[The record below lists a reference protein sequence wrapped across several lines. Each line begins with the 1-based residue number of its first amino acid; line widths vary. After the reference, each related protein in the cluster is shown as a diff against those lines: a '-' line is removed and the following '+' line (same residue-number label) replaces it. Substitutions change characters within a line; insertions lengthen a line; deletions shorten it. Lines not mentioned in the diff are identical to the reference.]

1 MALANSYTAAA
12 NSPATQ
18 QLGANQGNRED
29 LRDVLTILE
38 PEATP
43 VTSAI
48 KKGPGPKA
56 TQVEVLVDELSD
68 PVVASVEEG
77 EDYGRAGT
85 SVTPNVSTFDN
96 KSAARGRLTNSIHIS
111 SRTFGVTDIQS
122 LTETA
127 GTQGAGEFAYGK
139 AKSVREIKRDIE
151 AVICGSQNKDTGGPS
166 YATRGLF
173 NWIDSEGPAD
183 VDPKYRT
190 PADSIHHGGAAAS
203 PATAAT
209 YDEEGALTEAKL
221 AGLLQSMFTVR
232 SEKKTYMGVFSPKIV
247 DDIDQFTRTNP
258 NATNSRYVVNDN
270 ASSKTINMEVKVFNT
285 SFGTVNIV
293 PSTFL
298 NVTASPYAYDD
309 DAGLLLDMDLLEL
322 QFMDPVHTV
331 ELEDAGG
338 GRRGYTKA
346 IYSLC
351 MKNPRGFGK
360 VIAGDDA

>member
-1 MALANSYTAAA
+1 MALADSYTTAAE
-12 NSPATQ
+12 SPATQ
-18 QLGANQGNRED
+18 NLGASLGNRED

-68 PVVASVEEG
+68 PSVGSVDEG
-77 EDYGRAGT
+77 KDYSRTTSALTPDPGNFED
-85 SVTPNVSTFDN
+85 
-96 KSAARGRLTNSIHIS
+96 KSAARGRLINSIHIS
-111 SRTFGVTDIQS
+111 SRPYGVTDVQS
-122 LTETA
+122 LTNTA
-127 GTQGAGEFAYGK
+127 GTQGAGEFAFGK

-151 AVICGSQNKDTGGPS
+151 AVICGGQDKDSGGPS
-166 YATRGLF
+166 FATRGLF
-173 NWIDSEGPAD
+173 NWINSAGPAD
-183 VDPKYRT
+183 VHTKYRT
-190 PADSIHHGGAAAS
+190 PADSIHDGGAATS
-203 PATAAT
+203 PATATA
-209 YDEEGALTEAKL
+209 EGALTESKL

-247 DDIDQFTRTNP
+247 DTIDQFTRTNP
-258 NATNSRYVVNDN
+258 SSTNVRYSVNEN
-270 ASSKTINMEVKVFNT
+270 ASTKTINMEVKVFNT

-298 NVTASPYAYDD
+298 NVTASPYAFDD
-309 DAGLLLDMDLLEL
+309 NAGLLLDMGLLEL
-322 QFMDPVHTV
+322 QFMDPIHSV
-331 ELEDAGG
+331 ELEDQGG

-360 VIAGDDA
+360 VIDGDVA

>member
-1 MALANSYTAAA
+1 MALADSYTTVDT
-12 NSPATQ
+12 SPVTQ
-18 QLGANQGNRED
+18 TLGAKTGNRED

-56 TQVEVLVDELSD
+56 TIVEVLVDELSD
-68 PVVASVEEG
+68 PVVASVDEG
-77 EDYGRAGT
+77 KDYGRAGST
-85 SVTPNVSTFDN
+85 VTPNVTDFDN
-96 KSAARGRLTNSIHIS
+96 KAAARGRLSNSIHIS
-111 SRTFGVTDIQS
+111 SRTFGVTDVQG
-122 LTETA
+122 LTDTA
-127 GTQGAGEFAYGK
+127 GTQGGGEFAYGK

-151 AVICGSQNKDTGGPS
+151 AVICGGQDKDSTGAGYS
-166 YATRGLF
+166 TRGLF
-173 NWIDSEGPAD
+173 DWIDSEGPSD
-183 VDPKYRT
+183 VHTKYRT
-190 PADSIHHGGAAAS
+190 PADSIHHGGATAS
-203 PATAAT
+203 PASAAT
-209 YDEEGALTEAKL
+209 YDEEGKLTESKL
-221 AGLLQSMFTVR
+221 SGLLQSMFTVR
-232 SEKKTYMGVFSPKIV
+232 SEKKTYMGVFAPKIV
-247 DDIDQFTRTNP
+247 DLVDQFTRTGGDSQD
-258 NATNSRYVVNDN
+258 ARYMVNDN
-270 ASSKTINMEVKVFNT
+270 ASTKAINMEVKVFNT

-322 QFMDPVHTV
+322 QFMDPIHTV
-331 ELEDAGG
+331 ELDDQGG

-360 VIAGDDA
+360 IINGDDA